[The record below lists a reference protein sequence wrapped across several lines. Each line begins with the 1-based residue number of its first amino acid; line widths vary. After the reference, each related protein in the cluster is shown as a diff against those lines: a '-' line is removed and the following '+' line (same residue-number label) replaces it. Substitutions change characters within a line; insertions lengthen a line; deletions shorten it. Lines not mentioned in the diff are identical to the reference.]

1 MGFGLLFLGYLFM
14 YSFPYKGFDIT
25 PDIIGFIISYL
36 GIRKLSEYGCGW
48 DVLKRYMY
56 VMLPASLATG
66 VLQAVIAF
74 VTPLDLY
81 TYWSY
86 IYTALLM
93 VYNLLLL
100 TAVYKIAEDTE
111 VISIKA
117 KAKRNMILGAAYYFV
132 MLILDLPVAYIQNLK
147 AYLSSVI
154 PLGFII
160 FVFGYLWLFLNLAV
174 IFSCYMW
181 ICAPGDEDMPVKESK
196 FFKKKKEEE

>member
-14 YSFPYKGFDIT
+14 YSFPYKGFDVT
-25 PDIIGFIISYL
+25 PDILGFLISYL

-48 DVLKRYMY
+48 DVLKKYMY
-56 VMLPASLATG
+56 VILPAGG
-66 VLQAVIAF
+66 VTAILQIIIF
-74 VTPLDLY
+74 FGNDLGIY

-86 IYTALLM
+86 AYTALLM
-93 VYNLLLL
+93 VYNVLLL

-111 VISIKA
+111 VKSIKA
-117 KAKRNMILGAAYYFV
+117 KAKRNMILGIAYYFI
-132 MLILDLPVAYIQNLK
+132 MLFLDIPVAYVQNLK
-147 AYLSSVI
+147 SYLSSVI

-160 FVFGYLWLFLNLAV
+160 FVFGYLWQFLNLAV

-196 FFKKKKEEE
+196 FSKKKKEED